1 MADQKAAG
9 TAAEQAGTEA
19 AAAALGAA
27 VTSGTAGAVAPAAF
41 TASEG
46 YKRYVL
52 WLLFTVYVF
61 NFLDRQIFNT
71 LLEPI
76 KQEFEFSDTQ
86 MGLLG
91 GLAFAL
97 FYSTLGIPIARLADQ
112 RSRVN
117 IIAFSVVIWSAA
129 TAVTG
134 FAKSFTHLLIARL
147 CVGIGE
153 AGCSP
158 PAYSLISDYFEP
170 ERRARALSIY
180 SMGIGGGVFLGYL
193 VSGVVAEEYGWRA
206 AFFIIG
212 VPGVLLG
219 LLLKLTLRE
228 PPRGFSDNI
237 SVADKPP
244 PFGQAVTSLWRRR
257 AFRHLS
263 LAAALHAFA
272 GYGVGSFLPA
282 FLIRSHG
289 MTVAEVGLAL
299 SMISAVGI
307 MGGIYL
313 GGSLSDRFARERA
326 DERYY
331 MLVPAIATL
340 VAVPIA
346 LCIYLLPA
354 KYLILALMLPAQLLG
369 YMYLGPSFTMT
380 QSLAGVRERA
390 LAGAVLLLIIN
401 LIGLG
406 LGPTL
411 AGGLSD
417 FFRTSLAAGG
427 MEATLATAEGLRY
440 ALCAVTLV
448 NLWSAFHYF
457 IAARSLREDLAA
469 VKSEQ
474 EGSVAYSGST

>member
-1 MADQKAAG
+1 MADENAATTSVERMEAHAAD
-9 TAAEQAGTEA
+9 TATGQA
-19 AAAALGAA
+19 AAAGAA
-27 VTSGTAGAVAPAAF
+27 PPTAF
-41 TASEG
+41 SASEG
-46 YKRYVL
+46 YKRYVI

-76 KQEFEFSDTQ
+76 KQEFAFSDTQ

-117 IIAFSVVIWSAA
+117 IIAISVVVWSAA
-129 TAVTG
+129 TAFTG

-170 ERRARALSIY
+170 ERRARAMSIY
-180 SMGIGGGVFLGYL
+180 SMGIGGGVFLGFL
-193 VSGVVAEEYGWRA
+193 VSGVVAEQYGWRA

-212 VPGVLLG
+212 LPGILLG

-237 SVADKPP
+237 SVADRPP
-244 PFGQAVTSLWRRR
+244 PFRQAVGALWRRR

-307 MGGIYL
+307 MGGIYM
-313 GGSLSDRFARERA
+313 GGSLSDRAARTRGDA
-326 DERYY
+326 RYY
-331 MLVPAIATL
+331 MLVPGIATVL
-340 VAVPIA
+340 AVPIA
-346 LCIYLLPA
+346 LCIYLLPS
-354 KYLILALMLPAQLLG
+354 KYLILALLLPAQLLG

-406 LGPTL
+406 MGPTL
-411 AGGLSD
+411 AGWLSD
-417 FFRTSLAAGG
+417 VFRTSLASGG
-427 MEATLATAEGLRY
+427 VEASVATAQGLRY
-440 ALCAVTLV
+440 ALCAVTLINV
-448 NLWSAFHYF
+448 WSAFHYF
-457 IAARSLREDLAA
+457 MAARSLREDLAA

-474 EGSVAYSGST
+474 EAAASARAMA

>member
-1 MADQKAAG
+1 MTDKPEL
-9 TAAEQAGTEA
+9 TASVQHTEDA
-19 AAAALGAA
+19 AAATGLDSPSNSAE
-27 VTSGTAGAVAPAAF
+27 F

-46 YKRYVL
+46 YKRYVI
-52 WLLFTVYVF
+52 WLLFAVYVF
-61 NFLDRQIFNT
+61 NFLDRQIFTT
-71 LLEPI
+71 LLQPI
-76 KQEFEFSDTQ
+76 KQEFQFSDTQ

-117 IIAFSVVIWSAA
+117 IIAFSIAIWSAA
-129 TAVTG
+129 TAFTG
-134 FAKSFTHLLIARL
+134 FAKTFSHLLIARI
-147 CVGIGE
+147 CVGVGE

-158 PAYSLISDYFEP
+158 PAYSLISDYFAP
-170 ERRARALSIY
+170 EKRARAMSIY
-180 SMGIGGGVFLGYL
+180 SMGIGGGVFLGFL
-193 VSGVVAEEYGWRA
+193 VSGAVAEQYGWRA
-206 AFFIIG
+206 AFFVVG
-212 VPGVLLG
+212 LPGVLLA

-237 SVADKPP
+237 SVAAKAPP
-244 PFGQAVTSLWRRR
+244 VGEALTALWRRR
-257 AFRHLS
+257 SFRHLS

-272 GYGVGSFLPA
+272 GYGVGSFVPA

-289 MTVAEVGLAL
+289 MTVAEVGFAL

-313 GGSLSDRFARERA
+313 GGYLSDRIACKRD

-331 MLVPAIATL
+331 MLVPAIATIL
-340 VAVPIA
+340 AVPIA
-346 LCIYLLPA
+346 LCIYLLPS
-354 KYLILALMLPAQLLG
+354 KVLILTLILPSQLLG
-369 YMYLGPSFTMT
+369 YMYLGPTFTMT
-380 QSLAGVRERA
+380 QSLAGIRERA

-411 AGGLSD
+411 AGWLSD
-417 FFRTSLAAGG
+417 MFRISLAAGG
-427 MEATLATAEGLRY
+427 MEENFATAQGLRY

-448 NLWSAFHYF
+448 NVWSAFHYVM
-457 IAARSLREDLAA
+457 AARSLREDLAD
-469 VKSEQ
+469 VKNEQ
-474 EGSVAYSGST
+474 KMAASARDAA